1 MTDTRVEK
9 HILKNTNKYY
19 DLLMDFCFK
28 SKNLY
33 NHGLYVL
40 RQEFIN
46 NHKVISYSKLDSM
59 LRDDLEYPDY
69 RSMPTAQSAQQTLR
83 KLCSDYKSFLVS
95 IKDYKKNP
103 NKYTGKPNLPK
114 YKAKDSKY
122 ELILTNQ
129 DVTLQKG
136 LLVFPKV
143 FQGLT
148 LKPLCINKK
157 DFYSY
162 QQVRIIPNYNHLV
175 LEVVYK
181 ITISEDVVE
190 NDNYLGIDLGV
201 NNLLTI
207 TNNFN
212 KQPVI
217 LNGKGLKSINQYYN
231 KLNSHY
237 QAISKRMNN
246 KYFTKRLQKIVTK
259 RNNKVLDFMHKASR
273 YLIDY
278 AVENNVSKIII
289 GYNKGW
295 KQNIELGK
303 KNNQKF
309 VQIPYWLLINLITYK
324 AKQMGI
330 EVITHEESYT
340 SGTSVLDNESPI
352 KKYYNISRRKYR
364 GLFISNRNIP
374 INSDVNA
381 SYQIIKKVF
390 PEVFAKGI
398 EDLMLN
404 PIKVNLNI

>member
-1 MTDTRVEK
+1 MTDSRVEK
-9 HILKNTNKYY
+9 HIIKNTNKYY

-40 RQEFIN
+40 RQAFIS
-46 NHKVISYSKLDSM
+46 NHKVISYYDLDPI

-69 RSMPTAQSAQQTLR
+69 RAMPTAQSAQQTLR
-83 KLCSDYKSFLVS
+83 KLCANFKSFLAC
-95 IKDYKKNP
+95 IKDYKQNP
-103 NKYTGKPNLPK
+103 NKYTGKPKLPK
-114 YKAKDSKY
+114 YKAKDGKY

-129 DVTLQKG
+129 EARLQKDVI
-136 LLVFPKV
+136 VFPKV

-148 LKPLCINKK
+148 IKPLCINKK
-157 DFYSY
+157 DFHSF

-181 ITISEDVVE
+181 ITISDNTIES
-190 NDNYLGIDLGV
+190 DNYLGIDLGV

-237 QAISKRMNN
+237 QEISKRMNN
-246 KYFTKRLQKIVTK
+246 KYSTKRLQKIVNK

-278 AVENNVSKIII
+278 AVKNNVSKIII

-303 KNNQKF
+303 KTNQKF
-309 VQIPYWLLINLITYK
+309 VQISYLLLINLITYK
-324 AKQMGI
+324 AKQIGI
-330 EVITHEESYT
+330 EVIQHEESYT
-340 SGTSVLDNESPI
+340 SGTSVLDNELPT
-352 KKYYNISRRKYR
+352 KEYYNISRRKYR
-364 GLFISNRNIP
+364 GLFISNRNTA

-404 PIKVNLNI
+404 PIKVNLSI

>member
-1 MTDTRVEK
+1 MTEARVEK
-9 HILKNTNKYY
+9 HIIKNTDKYY

-40 RQEFIN
+40 RQEFIT
-46 NHKVISYSKLDSM
+46 NHKVISYYKLDPM

-69 RSMPTAQSAQQTLR
+69 RAMPTAQTAQQTLR
-83 KLCSDYKSFLVS
+83 KLCSDFKSFLAS
-95 IKDYKKNP
+95 IKEYKKNP
-103 NKYTGKPNLPK
+103 NKYTGRPNLPR

-129 DVTLQKG
+129 EAKLQEG
-136 LLVFPKV
+136 ILVFPKV

-148 LKPLCINKK
+148 VKPLCISKK
-157 DFYSY
+157 DFYSF
-162 QQVRIIPNYNHLV
+162 QQVRIIPNYNYLV
-175 LEVVYK
+175 LEIVYN
-181 ITISEDVVE
+181 IIISDDIVK
-190 NDNYLGIDLGV
+190 NNNYIGIDLGV

-231 KLNSHY
+231 KLNSYY
-237 QAISKRMNN
+237 QEISKRMNN
-246 KYFTKRLQKIVTK
+246 KYSTKRLKRIVTK

-295 KQNIELGK
+295 KQNIELSK
-303 KNNQKF
+303 KTNQKF
-309 VQIPYWLLINLITYK
+309 VQIPYLLLIKLITYK
-324 AKQMGI
+324 AKQVGI
-330 EVITHEESYT
+330 EVILNEESYT
-340 SGTSVLDNESPI
+340 SGTSFLDNELPT
-352 KKYYNISRRKYR
+352 KEYYNISRRKYR
-364 GLFISNRNIP
+364 GLFISNENIP

-390 PEVFAKGI
+390 PKVFTEGI
-398 EDLMLN
+398 EGLLLN
-404 PIKVNLNI
+404 PIKVNLSI

>member
-9 HILKNTNKYY
+9 HIIKNTDKYY
-19 DLLMDFCFK
+19 ELLMDFCFK

-33 NHGLYVL
+33 NYGLYVL
-40 RQEFIN
+40 RQEFIK
-46 NHKVISYSKLDSM
+46 NHKVISYYKLYPM

-69 RSMPTAQSAQQTLR
+69 RAMPTSQSAQQTLR
-83 KLCSDYKSFLVS
+83 KLCSTFQSFLES
-95 IKDYKKNP
+95 SKDYKKNP
-103 NKYTGKPNLPK
+103 NKYTRKPKLPK

-129 DVTLQKG
+129 EARLQKG
-136 LLVFPKV
+136 VIVFPKV

-148 LKPLCINKK
+148 IKPLCVNKK
-157 DFYSY
+157 DFYSF

-181 ITISEDVVE
+181 ITISDNVVKS
-190 NDNYLGIDLGV
+190 NNYLGIDLGV

-231 KLNSHY
+231 KLTSHY
-237 QAISKRMNN
+237 QEISKRMNN
-246 KYFTKRLQKIVTK
+246 KYATNRLQRIVTK

-273 YLIDY
+273 YLVNY
-278 AVENNVSKIII
+278 AIENNVSKIII

-303 KNNQKF
+303 KTNQQF
-309 VQIPYWLLINLITYK
+309 VQIPYLLLIHLITYK
-324 AKQMGI
+324 AKQVGI

-340 SGTSVLDNESPI
+340 SGTSVLDNELPT
-352 KKYYNISRRKYR
+352 KEYYNISRRKHR
-364 GLFISNRNIP
+364 GLFISNKNIP

-398 EDLMLN
+398 ADLLLN

>member
-9 HILKNTNKYY
+9 HIIKNTDKYY

-40 RQEFIN
+40 RQEYIT
-46 NHKVISYSKLDSM
+46 NHKVISFYKLDPM

-69 RSMPTAQSAQQTLR
+69 RAMPTAHSAQQTLR
-83 KLCSDYKSFLVS
+83 KLCSNFKSFLSS
-95 IKDYKKNP
+95 INDYKENP
-103 NKYTGKPNLPK
+103 NKYTGKPKLPK

-129 DVTLQKG
+129 EAKLQKDVI
-136 LLVFPKV
+136 VFPKV
-143 FQGLT
+143 FQDLII
-148 LKPLCINKK
+148 KPLCINRK
-157 DFYSY
+157 DFYSF

-175 LEVVYK
+175 LEVIYK
-181 ITISEDVVE
+181 ITISDAIVE
-190 NDNYLGIDLGV
+190 SNNYLGIDLGV

-207 TNNFN
+207 TNNFK

-237 QAISKRMNN
+237 QEISKRMNN
-246 KYFTKRLQKIVTK
+246 KYSTKRLQKIVTK

-273 YLIDY
+273 YLVNY
-278 AVENNVSKIII
+278 AVENHVSKIII
-289 GYNKGW
+289 GYTKGW

-303 KNNQKF
+303 KTNQQF
-309 VQIPYWLLINLITYK
+309 VQIPYLLLINLIIYK
-324 AKQMGI
+324 AKQVGI
-330 EVITHEESYT
+330 EVIQHEESYT
-340 SGTSVLDNESPI
+340 SGTSVLDNELPI
-352 KKYYNISRRKYR
+352 QEYYKISRRKYR
-364 GLFISNRNIP
+364 GLFISNKNIP

>member
-1 MTDTRVEK
+1 MTDIRVEK
-9 HILKNTNKYY
+9 HIIKNTDQYY

-40 RQEFIN
+40 RQEFIT
-46 NHKVISYSKLDSM
+46 NHKVISYYKLDPM

-69 RSMPTAQSAQQTLR
+69 RAMPTAQSAQQTLR
-83 KLCSDYKSFLVS
+83 KLCSNFKSFLAS

-103 NKYTGKPNLPK
+103 NKYTGRPNLPR

-129 DVTLQKG
+129 NVKVHKG
-136 LLVFPKV
+136 MLVFPKV
-143 FQGLT
+143 FRGLT
-148 LKPLCINKK
+148 IKPLCISKK
-157 DFYSY
+157 DFYSL

-175 LEVVYK
+175 IELVYK
-181 ITISEDVVE
+181 IIISDDVVE
-190 NDNYLGIDLGV
+190 NNNYIGIDLGV

-212 KQPVI
+212 KHPII

-231 KLNSHY
+231 KLNSYY
-237 QAISKRMNN
+237 QELSKRMNN
-246 KYFTKRLQKIVTK
+246 KYFTKRLKRIVTK
-259 RNNKVLDFMHKASR
+259 RNNKVLDFIHKASR
-273 YLIDY
+273 YLINY

-295 KQNIELGK
+295 KRNIELGK
-303 KNNQKF
+303 KTNQKF
-309 VQIPYWLLINLITYK
+309 VQIPYLLLIKLITYK
-324 AKQMGI
+324 SKQVGI
-330 EVITHEESYT
+330 EVIQHEESYT
-340 SGTSVLDNESPI
+340 SGTSFLDNELPT
-352 KKYYNISRRKYR
+352 KEYYNISRRKYR
-364 GLFISNRNIP
+364 GLFISNRNIS

-390 PEVFAKGI
+390 PEVFTKGI
-398 EDLMLN
+398 EGLLLN
-404 PIKVNLNI
+404 PIKVNLSI

>member
-9 HILKNTNKYY
+9 HIIKNTDKYY

-46 NHKVISYSKLDSM
+46 NHKVISYSKLDPI
-59 LRDDLEYPDY
+59 LRDDLDYPDY
-69 RSMPTAQSAQQTLR
+69 KDMPTAQSAQQTLR
-83 KLCSDYKSFLVS
+83 KVCSNFKSFLAS

-129 DVTLQKG
+129 NVELQEG
-136 LLVFPKV
+136 ILVFPKV

-148 LKPLCINKK
+148 IKPLCINKK
-157 DFYSY
+157 NFYSF
-162 QQVRIIPNYNHLV
+162 QQVRILPNYNHLV

-181 ITISEDVVE
+181 ITISDTSVKS
-190 NDNYLGIDLGV
+190 DNYLGIDLGI

-207 TNNFN
+207 TNNFK

-237 QAISKRMNN
+237 QEISKRMNN
-246 KYFTKRLQKIVTK
+246 KYPTKRLQKIVTK

-289 GYNKGW
+289 GYTKCW
-295 KQNIELGK
+295 KQNIKLGK
-303 KNNQKF
+303 KTNQKF
-309 VQIPYWLLINLITYK
+309 VQIPYLLLIKLITYK
-324 AKQMGI
+324 AKQVGI
-330 EVITHEESYT
+330 EVIQHEESYT
-340 SGTSVLDNESPI
+340 SGTSVLDNESPTI
-352 KKYYNISRRKYR
+352 EYYNISRRKYR
-364 GLFISNRNIP
+364 GLFISNKNIL

-390 PEVFAKGI
+390 PAVFAKGI

>member
-9 HILKNTNKYY
+9 HIIKNTNKYY

-40 RQEFIN
+40 RQEFIT
-46 NHKVISYSKLDSM
+46 NHKVISYYDLDPM
-59 LRDDLEYPDY
+59 LRNDLEYPDY
-69 RSMPTAQSAQQTLR
+69 KNMPTAQSAQQLLR
-83 KLCSDYKSFLVS
+83 KLCSNFKSFLACS
-95 IKDYKKNP
+95 KDYKKNP
-103 NKYTGKPNLPK
+103 NKYTGKPKLPK
-114 YKAKDSKY
+114 YKDSKY

-129 DVTLQKG
+129 EAKLQEG
-136 LLVFPKV
+136 ILVFPKI

-148 LKPLCINKK
+148 IKPLCINKK

-162 QQVRIIPNYNHLV
+162 QQVRILPNYNHLV
-175 LEVVYK
+175 LEIVYK
-181 ITISEDVVE
+181 ITISDNAVE
-190 NDNYLGIDLGV
+190 NNNYLGIDLGI

-207 TNNFN
+207 TNNFK

-237 QAISKRMNN
+237 QEISKRINN
-246 KYFTKRLQKIVTK
+246 KYSTKRLQRIVTK

-273 YLIDY
+273 YLVDY

-303 KNNQKF
+303 KTNQKF
-309 VQIPYWLLINLITYK
+309 VQIPYLLLIQLITYK
-324 AKQMGI
+324 AKQIGI
-330 EVITHEESYT
+330 EVIIHEESYT
-340 SGTSVLDNESPI
+340 SGTSFLDNELPI

-364 GLFISNRNIP
+364 GLFISNNNIP

-390 PEVFAKGI
+390 PEVFTEGI

>member
-9 HILKNTNKYY
+9 HIIKNTNKYY
-19 DLLMDFCFK
+19 DLLIDFCFK

-40 RQEFIN
+40 RQEFIAN
-46 NHKVISYSKLDSM
+46 QKVISYYDLDSM
-59 LRDDLEYPDY
+59 LRADLEYPDY
-69 RSMPTAQSAQQTLR
+69 KAMPTAQSAQQTLR
-83 KLCSDYKSFLVS
+83 KLCSDFKSFLES
-95 IKDYKKNP
+95 SNDYKQNP
-103 NKYTGKPNLPK
+103 NKYTGRPNLPK

-129 DVTLQKG
+129 DAKLKENI
-136 LLVFPKV
+136 LVFPKV
-143 FQGLT
+143 FLGLT
-148 LKPLCINKK
+148 IKPLCINKK
-157 DFYSY
+157 DFYSF
-162 QQVRIIPNYNHLV
+162 QQVRIVPNYNHLV
-175 LEVVYK
+175 LEVIYN
-181 ITISEDVVE
+181 ITISDAIVE

-207 TNNFN
+207 TNNFK

-231 KLNSHY
+231 KLTSHY
-237 QAISKRMNN
+237 QKVSKRMNN
-246 KYFTKRLQKIVTK
+246 KYSTKKLKRIVTK

-273 YLIDY
+273 YLVNY

-289 GYNKGW
+289 GYTKRW
-295 KQNIELGK
+295 KQNVELGK
-303 KNNQKF
+303 KTNQKF
-309 VQIPYWLLINLITYK
+309 VQIPYLLLIQFITYK
-324 AKQMGI
+324 AKQVGI

-340 SGTSVLDNESPI
+340 SGTSVLDNELPI
-352 KKYYNISRRKYR
+352 KEYYNISRRKYR
-364 GLFISNRNIP
+364 GLFISNKNIP

-390 PEVFAKGI
+390 PEVFTEGI

>member
-1 MTDTRVEK
+1 MTDSRVEK
-9 HILKNTNKYY
+9 HIIKNTDKHYN
-19 DLLMDFCFK
+19 LLMDFCFK

-40 RQEFIN
+40 RQAFITD
-46 NHKVISYSKLDSM
+46 HKIISYYKLDPM

-69 RSMPTAQSAQQTLR
+69 KSMPTAQSAQQTLR
-83 KLCSDYKSFLVS
+83 KLCSDFQSFLAS
-95 IKDYKKNP
+95 AKDYNKNP
-103 NKYTGKPNLPK
+103 NKYTGKPKLPR

-129 DVTLQKG
+129 EVKLRDDK
-136 LLVFPKV
+136 LVFPKV

-148 LKPLCINKK
+148 IKPLCTSKK
-157 DFYSY
+157 DFHSF
-162 QQVRIIPNYNHLV
+162 QQVRVIPNHNHLV
-175 LEVVYK
+175 VEVVYN
-181 ITISEDVVE
+181 ITISGDIIKS
-190 NDNYLGIDLGV
+190 NNYLGIDLGV

-237 QAISKRMNN
+237 QEISKRMNN
-246 KYFTKRLQKIVTK
+246 KYSTRRLQRIVTK
-259 RNNKVLDFMHKASR
+259 RNNKVLDFMHKSSR
-273 YLIDY
+273 YLVDY

-303 KNNQKF
+303 KTNQKF
-309 VQIPYWLLINLITYK
+309 VQIPYLLLIKLITYK
-324 AKQMGI
+324 AKQVGI
-330 EVITHEESYT
+330 EVIKHEESYT
-340 SGTSVLDNESPI
+340 SGTSVLDNELPI
-352 KKYYNISRRKYR
+352 KEHYNISRRKYR
-364 GLFISNRNIP
+364 GLFISNENIP

-390 PEVFAKGI
+390 PEVLTKGI
-398 EDLMLN
+398 EGLLLN